1 MRKSEL
7 REIIREEISQ
17 MREVTLT
24 RNGRTIYDF
33 ILPGKNWRAAVKH
46 AERTDWSRE
55 ESYTGNI
62 TGKIEFIQRVNG
74 VDVIHDKGAGVF
86 IFVKAGW

>member
-1 MRKSEL
+1 MKKSEL
-7 REIIREEISQ
+7 RAIIREEISRLNETT
-17 MREVTLT
+17 MS
-24 RNGRTIYDF
+24 RNGRTIYDL

-55 ESYTGNI
+55 DSYTGNI

-74 VDVIHDKGAGVF
+74 VDVIHDKDAGVF
-86 IFVKAGW
+86 IFVQAGW